1 MPPRC
6 GISSHPFPHL
16 ILLCSSI
23 ILAFFQSAMSVAA
36 SPLTETRV
44 PDSVAASGLGQL
56 EFVRTGSRTI
66 VTRVFATS
74 PLRLL
79 NPGNNGRAA
88 WVYSSSYGGGLVDGD
103 RVALDISASRGA
115 EAYLSTQA
123 STKVYRSPHGTCVDV
138 NARVEEGATLLVLPD
153 PVVCFTGARYRQ
165 AQHFHLS
172 AQGSLVVADCL
183 LSGRCASGERWE
195 FLEYRS
201 LLKITLDD
209 RLLVHDALALR
220 AEDGELMKRFDR
232 FNALAVVAIVGRS
245 FRESTNRLLAW
256 SAAQTVAPRPEV
268 LVTAS
273 NLSDEG
279 CLLRIVGT
287 SGEKVCCTIRT
298 LLDFVPSW
306 LGDDPWARKW

>member
-1 MPPRC
+1 MPPQC

-36 SPLTETRV
+36 STLTETRV

-172 AQGSLVVADCL
+172 AQGSQIACCRGDVPRENDGSSSSTA
-183 LSGRCASGERWE
+183 AS
-195 FLEYRS
+195 
-201 LLKITLDD
+201 
-209 RLLVHDALALR
+209 
-220 AEDGELMKRFDR
+220 
-232 FNALAVVAIVGRS
+232 
-245 FRESTNRLLAW
+245 
-256 SAAQTVAPRPEV
+256 
-268 LVTAS
+268 
-273 NLSDEG
+273 
-279 CLLRIVGT
+279 
-287 SGEKVCCTIRT
+287 
-298 LLDFVPSW
+298 
-306 LGDDPWARKW
+306 